1 MGYQTLA
8 LGLTLTIPT
17 AGTRNWAQTLYS
29 TTWTKI
35 SNHDH
40 TGSGNGAQ
48 LGTNSLLALSV
59 TTAKL
64 ADLAVTTIKLADLS
78 VTTIKI
84 ADLNVTT
91 GKLADLAVTTIKLA
105 DDAVTSAKL
114 ASNIAFGQGAVQSP
128 SGTTQTLDFDTG
140 NTQRLNLGLA
150 SGDVTLTLSN
160 PQSGGLYR
168 ILIEQ
173 GAAAR
178 DIIWPASV
186 KWPQGQKAILS
197 TGNGDLDVVELYYD
211 GAQYLA
217 DWQVDF
223 S

>member
-48 LGTNSLLALSV
+48 LGTNSLLPLSV

-64 ADLAVTTIKLADLS
+64 ADLAVTTIKLADLG

-91 GKLADLAVTTIKLA
+91 GKLADLSVTTIKLA
-105 DDAVTSAKL
+105 ANSVTSAKL
-114 ASNIAFGQGAVQSP
+114 ALNMAMAQASVQTP
-128 SGTTQTLDFDTG
+128 AGTTQSLDFDTG
-140 NTQRLNLGLA
+140 NTQRLNLGSA

-160 PQSGGLYR
+160 PQAGGLYR
-168 ILIEQ
+168 ILVEQ
-173 GAAAR
+173 GATAR
-178 DIIWPASV
+178 DIVWPVAV

-197 TGNGDLDVVELYYD
+197 TGNGDLDMIELYYD
-211 GAQYLA
+211 GTQYLA